1 MKNQSVSEQ
10 AMPLASAARAKR
22 AQLIYACELL
32 IEIDATDQETVNA
45 RNTQTFEIL
54 SRVEFLF
61 SEWGQEV
68 VFRKTHSLLGAHGFY
83 VDRIDP
89 GLPAVV

>member
-45 RNTQTFEIL
+45 RNT
-54 SRVEFLF
+54 
-61 SEWGQEV
+61 
-68 VFRKTHSLLGAHGFY
+68 
-83 VDRIDP
+83 
-89 GLPAVV
+89 